1 MRFVGGF
8 ILCFCASCVFAA
20 PDGAMVRAAKS
31 LISVQNFPKTFNDL
45 SFTSRMAVL
54 AEGYEEVATEY
65 DENGVC
71 VSGCAY
77 HGMRI
82 EDEERMI
89 ERATVELEKLIELE
103 NVRSGYDTQKNS
115 IIQSQSIQQ
124 QGVGNEKPDAQQ
136 YVYVQPGAQVAPAV
150 SGAHQPGAQ
159 VAPAVSGAHQP
170 GAQVAPAVSGAHQ
183 PGAQVAPAVS
193 GAHQP
198 VATTGGGVAT
208 VNTVAGKQSF
218 LGPPVRGAIKVGSDF
233 GERRPPSTKGGNK
246 GSRYHR
252 GVDIKATTGTP
263 LYAAADGNV
272 NQAYFS
278 KTGGNTVVIT
288 HPFSGTDKVVETVYM
303 HMDRIDVKAGQK
315 VSKGQQIGTAGNT
328 GNSGGA
334 HLHYAI
340 RFDGVNVDPLGSRI
354 KPVIDKG
361 QQVAA
366 STKGTNYLGE
376 AYCIKPGIS
385 STRLRPDQGNDA
397 ALRQNFPQC
406 TGWCENYYN

>member
-1 MRFVGGF
+1 M
-8 ILCFCASCVFAA
+8 
-20 PDGAMVRAAKS
+20 
-31 LISVQNFPKTFNDL
+31 
-45 SFTSRMAVL
+45 
-54 AEGYEEVATEY
+54 
-65 DENGVC
+65 
-71 VSGCAY
+71 
-77 HGMRI
+77 
-82 EDEERMI
+82 
-89 ERATVELEKLIELE
+89 
-103 NVRSGYDTQKNS
+103 
-115 IIQSQSIQQ
+115 
-124 QGVGNEKPDAQQ
+124 
-136 YVYVQPGAQVAPAV
+136 
-150 SGAHQPGAQ
+150 
-159 VAPAVSGAHQP
+159 
-170 GAQVAPAVSGAHQ
+170 
-183 PGAQVAPAVS
+183 
-193 GAHQP
+193 
-198 VATTGGGVAT
+198 
-208 VNTVAGKQSF
+208 NTVAGKQSF

-252 GVDIKATTGTP
+252 GVDIKATTGTA

-278 KTGGNTVVIT
+278 KTGGNTVVIA

-334 HLHYAI
+334 HLHYAV

-361 QQVAA
+361 QQIAA

-376 AYCIKPGIS
+376 SYCIKPGIS
-385 STRLRPDQGNDA
+385 STRLRPYQGNDA

-406 TGWCENYYN
+406 TGWCKNYYN